1 MEKIEYKER
10 PLARKDDSLCKPLTL
25 LVRKYYHNKVEYYQ
39 RNKEELKLKARQR
52 YAKDKAQG
60 TLRKQTTNKKT
71 NDLKMNIS
79 KTDSI
84 DVMQT

>member
-10 PLARKDDSLCKPLTL
+10 PLARKDDNLCKPLTL
-25 LVRKYYHNKVEYYQ
+25 LVRKYYHNKAEYYQ

-52 YAKDKAQG
+52 YNDNKAKG
-60 TLRKQTTNKKT
+60 IYRNQTTKKT